1 MNKIFKVIW
10 SHATQTFVVVSE
22 LTRSKSKAK
31 ASVSDVKNGVSSLIT
46 SGFKLSA
53 ISSLLISAI
62 PTAYAAV
69 AINKID
75 QNIAITEVP
84 AERDNGKAYA
94 NGTQS
99 IAIGVNAGR
108 QRLDTDKGSDGD
120 GNSDND
126 YEKLSTKHLKD
137 NTREKNNLISMGTY
151 AFAAGHDSIAIGT
164 NAQAVYE
171 NNYNESDARMT
182 NNSKSSN
189 NGGAV
194 AIGFQAISRGDQ
206 SVALGSRAAAR
217 NRQSVAIGNDSFASG
232 VGSVVIGGD
241 DSSYVPGSTFLNGS
255 KDYGGYKVET
265 GFNPNPDKNYAPWYR
280 PSAASGNGAT
290 VVGVHSQ
297 ALSKGSTAVGVAA
310 TSGDGGKTSLVR
322 DDAVE
327 GGIKDI
333 DPNQNIEAT
342 AVGALAHAQDRN
354 TTAVGHAA

>member
-126 YEKLSTKHLKD
+126 YEKLSTKH
-137 NTREKNNLISMGTY
+137 
-151 AFAAGHDSIAIGT
+151 
-164 NAQAVYE
+164 
-171 NNYNESDARMT
+171 
-182 NNSKSSN
+182 
-189 NGGAV
+189 
-194 AIGFQAISRGDQ
+194 
-206 SVALGSRAAAR
+206 
-217 NRQSVAIGNDSFASG
+217 
-232 VGSVVIGGD
+232 
-241 DSSYVPGSTFLNGS
+241 
-255 KDYGGYKVET
+255 
-265 GFNPNPDKNYAPWYR
+265 
-280 PSAASGNGAT
+280 
-290 VVGVHSQ
+290 
-297 ALSKGSTAVGVAA
+297 
-310 TSGDGGKTSLVR
+310 
-322 DDAVE
+322 
-327 GGIKDI
+327 
-333 DPNQNIEAT
+333 
-342 AVGALAHAQDRN
+342 
-354 TTAVGHAA
+354 